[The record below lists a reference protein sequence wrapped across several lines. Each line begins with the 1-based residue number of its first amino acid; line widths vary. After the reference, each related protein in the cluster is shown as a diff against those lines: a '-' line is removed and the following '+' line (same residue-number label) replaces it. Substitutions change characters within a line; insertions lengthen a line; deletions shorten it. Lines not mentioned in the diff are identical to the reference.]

1 MHGWCQS
8 LSRFLCALLLALQSA
23 ALCAQEAEPQQ
34 QTITITGGFR
44 GIGNCSRCHNSGQS
58 SIDELR
64 PVDDFVLLNE
74 APIWSSQ
81 DKHREAFAV
90 LVGSERIARMEKL
103 LGWQAGQAAR
113 DKRCLSCH
121 VGLPLAALPTES
133 PDNPHLIPESL
144 LADSRIYEGVACEI
158 CHGPNQAPD
167 DRPAKDWWYELH
179 TNPGNTSDAPWRFL
193 SPAEKLKAGFTDVR
207 TPSAQARLCLS
218 CHIGDAEQ
226 GRVLTHDMY
235 AAGHPP
241 LPSFELVTFAQQEP
255 LHWRRLPSKQ
265 MFESFDATWK
275 ARTGQALVDRPD
287 QLYQTKLLLIN
298 ALVSQQQSWKLIAA
312 LTQAGEPADTLP
324 LSIPADARP
333 HWPELAVMEC
343 YQCHHDLHEPSWRQ
357 QRPADPKL
365 PVGRPGQREWPRI
378 LAELAAQ
385 ALDSAQGEGA
395 PDITQTWTDITQKV
409 DAAMLSRPFGHREQL
424 HAACTNGVTIL
435 EEMIQSLE
443 QATWQADDATKLLK
457 QLASNQQQR
466 RLEYDSARQIAWA
479 AQVISSEMVRLKV
492 TEPSQQPQLTL
503 PFTGTDVA
511 WLLLPARSGVDT
523 LPRKVNFMGP
533 RLKDFEVH
541 DIDLSKTLPRILDY
555 EIQNGKRAP

>member
-1 MHGWCQS
+1 MT
-8 LSRFLCALLLALQSA
+8 RFLCAVILTLPCVSLDAQDAIDA
-23 ALCAQEAEPQQ
+23 AAGKS
-34 QTITITGGFR
+34 IGGGFG
-44 GIGNCSRCHNSGQS
+44 GIDNCGICHSAENSQPNQFKP
-58 SIDELR
+58 ID
-64 PVDDFVLLNE
+64 DYVLLNE
-74 APIWSSQ
+74 SIVWTRD
-81 DKHREAFAV
+81 DKHQDAFAV

-121 VGLPLAALPTES
+121 VGLPLDALPNES
-133 PDNPHLIPESL
+133 PDNPHLIPAAL
-144 LADSRIYEGVACEI
+144 LSDSRIWEGVSCEA
-158 CHGPNQAPD
+158 CHGSNNPPEN
-167 DRPAKDWWYELH
+167 REGKTWWVDVH
-179 TNPGNTSDAPWRFL
+179 WRKVNSDVPPWRFL

-255 LHWRRLPSKQ
+255 LHWRRLQAKQ
-265 MFESFDATWK
+265 TFESFDATWK
-275 ARTGQALVDRPD
+275 ERTGKALVDRPD

-298 ALVSQQQSWKLIAA
+298 ALVSQQQAWKLIAA
-312 LTQAGEPADTLP
+312 LTQAAEPADSLP
-324 LSIPADARP
+324 LSLPADARP

-385 ALDSAQGEGA
+385 ALDSAQGEGTS
-395 PDITQTWTDITQKV
+395 DVTQTWSEVTQKV

-424 HAACTNGVTIL
+424 HDACTAGVVAL
-435 EEMIQSLE
+435 DGMIQSLE
-443 QATWQADDATKLLK
+443 QATWQGDDAVKLLK

-503 PFTGTDVA
+503 PFTGNDVA
-511 WLLLPARSGVDT
+511 WLSLPARSGVDT
-523 LPRKVNFMGP
+523 TARKVNFMGP

-555 EIQNGKRAP
+555 EIQNGKRVK